1 MPNVSIDLINI
12 IDEGIIET
20 IITIHIKKLE
30 GAVTMLYDL
39 DRSILVVAITV
50 TLTRL
55 ARI

>member
-39 DRSILVVAITV
+39 DRSIKSISDQYSNSN
-50 TLTRL
+50 
-55 ARI
+55 